1 MSRQSLVAVGLVGAA
16 VLAVAARLMLSPETF
31 ATYFVGA
38 CMGSLASAVAGAVII
53 TRHGQVTVGWLLI
66 GSGVGA
72 MFSEL
77 ANVYAYQG
85 WWKPLEP
92 SPVRVGPRGSRRG
105 SGAPVT
111 TRGCSSFR
119 YSFRTGARRRPDGE
133 CF

>member
-1 MSRQSLVAVGLVGAA
+1 MSRQSLAAVGLVGAA
-16 VLAVAARLMLSPETF
+16 VLAVAARLILSPETF

-38 CMGSLASAVAGAVII
+38 CIGSLASAVAGAVII
-53 TRHGQVTVGWLLI
+53 MRHGQATVGWLLI
-66 GSGVGA
+66 ASGVGA

-85 WWKPLEP
+85 LVEAPGP
-92 SPVRVGPRGSRRG
+92 SPVRAGPRGSRRG

-111 TRGCSSFR
+111 TRGGSLSH
-119 YSFRTGARRRPDGE
+119 YSFRTGPCRRPDGE